1 MRNFIIYTSHLI
13 IIKVIKSRSMRLV
26 GYENV
31 YILIRKPE
39 GKAIWE
45 PRHRWENNT
54 EMDLKN
60 RI

>member
-1 MRNFIIYTSHLI
+1 
-13 IIKVIKSRSMRLV
+13 MRLV